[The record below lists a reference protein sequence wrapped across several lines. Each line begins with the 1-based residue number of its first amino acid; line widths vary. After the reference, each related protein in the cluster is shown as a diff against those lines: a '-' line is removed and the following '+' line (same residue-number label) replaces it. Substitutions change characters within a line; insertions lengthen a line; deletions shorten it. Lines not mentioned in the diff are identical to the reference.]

1 MENGLAT
8 RGHVTQTTL
17 NTIRKMNTKLKGLMF
32 LSSDVQALSTYID
45 ETLAVLPASGVV
57 NGTQYSNIVTLVSGL
72 SDEDSIRRLIKNLNI
87 ANGSPEQDDVAVPA
101 AVQPAETVTTQ
112 PAEATEPKVQQEN
125 ELVSQQI
132 QAEEEIEQAGMA
144 DSFNPFDLVGSEDAA
159 STEQAEDEDVL
170 PEPQPLVVPP
180 VSVSSV
186 VSHGVFSF

>member
-1 MENGLAT
+1 M
-8 RGHVTQTTL
+8 
-17 NTIRKMNTKLKGLMF
+17 
-32 LSSDVQALSTYID
+32 
-45 ETLAVLPASGVV
+45 V

-112 PAEATEPKVQQEN
+112 PAEATEPKVQLEN

-144 DSFNPFDLVGSEDAA
+144 DSFNPFDLVGAEDAA